1 MRTIAVVPARSGSKG
16 LVNKNI
22 KMLQGKPLLAHSVE
36 AALNSGVTDV
46 VHVSTDSEEYAGIAG
61 QIPMKIGMPAK
72 ENAYAGPMA
81 RLDIPFLRDESVSG
95 DLATTWDTMRW
106 VLNEYEKRG
115 EIFDTLI
122 VLQPTSPLRT
132 AQDIQNAMKLYQEKN
147 AKSVISV
154 CEADH
159 SPRWMNILPEDGS
172 LCGFIDDSSSAPRQT
187 LGKYYRLNGAIY
199 IVDVELLK
207 SKESLYGKDSY
218 AYIMEPSH
226 SVDIDTELDFIIAE
240 AIMRS
245 KDLE

>member
-1 MRTIAVVPARSGSKG
+1 MKCIAIIPARSGSKG

-22 KMLQGKPLLAHSVE
+22 KKLQGKPLLAYSVE
-36 AALNSGVTDV
+36 AAFESGIADV
-46 VHVSTDSEEYAGIAG
+46 VHVSTDSEEYAAIS
-61 QIPMKIGMPAK
+61 K
-72 ENAYAGPMA
+72 EYKA
-81 RLDIPFLRDESVSG
+81 DVPFLRDESVSG

-106 VLNEYEKRG
+106 VLEEYEKHG
-115 EIFDTLI
+115 ETFDTII

-132 AQDIQNAMKLYQEKN
+132 AEDIKNAMKLYCEKN

-154 CEADH
+154 CEVEH
-159 SPRWMNILPEDGS
+159 SPRWMNTLPEGGS
-172 LCGFIDDSSSAPRQT
+172 LCGFIDDTATVPRQQ

-207 SKESLYGKDSY
+207 SKASLYGKDSY

-240 AIMRS
+240 AILGS
-245 KDLE
+245 